1 MMKVAFLMQCHKN
14 PEQINLLLKALK
26 HPQVDVYVHVD
37 SKSENIREDIEKS
50 DGVYADNVKPY
61 LHYIKWENGMSSPK
75 TLTTID
81 YEELKK
87 TEKIIARKF
96 DMDVDSEI
104 IERLRK
110 R

>member
-1 MMKVAFLMQCHKN
+1 MLELYFFR
-14 PEQINLLLKALK
+14 
-26 HPQVDVYVHVD
+26 DV
-37 SKSENIREDIEKS
+37 SN
-50 DGVYADNVKPY
+50 
-61 LHYIKWENGMSSPK
+61 
-75 TLTTID
+75 

-96 DMDVDSEI
+96 DIDVDTEI

>member
-1 MMKVAFLMQCHKN
+1 
-14 PEQINLLLKALK
+14 
-26 HPQVDVYVHVD
+26 
-37 SKSENIREDIEKS
+37 
-50 DGVYADNVKPY
+50 
-61 LHYIKWENGMSSPK
+61 MSSPK

-87 TEKIIARKF
+87 AEKLIARKF
-96 DMDVDSEI
+96 DIDVDAEI

>member
-1 MMKVAFLMQCHKN
+1 
-14 PEQINLLLKALK
+14 
-26 HPQVDVYVHVD
+26 
-37 SKSENIREDIEKS
+37 
-50 DGVYADNVKPY
+50 
-61 LHYIKWENGMSSPK
+61 MSSPK

-87 TEKIIARKF
+87 VEKLIARKF
-96 DMDVDSEI
+96 DINVDSEI

>member
-1 MMKVAFLMQCHKN
+1 MGKGK
-14 PEQINLLLKALK
+14 
-26 HPQVDVYVHVD
+26 
-37 SKSENIREDIEKS
+37 
-50 DGVYADNVKPY
+50 
-61 LHYIKWENGMSSPK
+61 SSPR

-96 DMDVDSEI
+96 DIDVDTEI

>member
-1 MMKVAFLMQCHKN
+1 MLFSDLGYELTVCKYNKTVL
-14 PEQINLLLKALK
+14 AL
-26 HPQVDVYVHVD
+26 Y
-37 SKSENIREDIEKS
+37 
-50 DGVYADNVKPY
+50 
-61 LHYIKWENGMSSPK
+61 KWEKGKSSPR

-96 DMDVDSEI
+96 DIDVDTEI

>member
-1 MMKVAFLMQCHKN
+1 
-14 PEQINLLLKALK
+14 
-26 HPQVDVYVHVD
+26 
-37 SKSENIREDIEKS
+37 
-50 DGVYADNVKPY
+50 
-61 LHYIKWENGMSSPK
+61 MSSPK

-96 DMDVDSEI
+96 DINVDAEI

>member
-1 MMKVAFLMQCHKN
+1 
-14 PEQINLLLKALK
+14 
-26 HPQVDVYVHVD
+26 
-37 SKSENIREDIEKS
+37 
-50 DGVYADNVKPY
+50 
-61 LHYIKWENGMSSPK
+61 MSSPK

-96 DMDVDSEI
+96 DIDVDSKI
-104 IERLRK
+104 IEKLKK